1 MRSAAASATSRQVV
15 ASATAVVILMS
26 SIGTLYSWSIFVA
39 PIEAEFGRSRS
50 VTSIVFAVATTA
62 FTVVML
68 AGDSITRGR
77 SLRSNAFV
85 ACLLGAGGLVLSAT
99 AGSIWLV
106 LLGFGA
112 LFGVSNG
119 LVYGIS
125 LQVAQQA
132 TATQRG
138 LLTGIAVSSYMLG
151 SAVGTPLLSASV
163 THWNYRVTMLILAG
177 YLAASGALAYWL
189 LRRSPIGPSG
199 PGQVPV
205 AAESRPNARDMA
217 ILWTA
222 FLLSSAVG
230 VTTLAHAAPLA
241 ASLDGIG
248 QDLALAVVLS
258 ALGNGI
264 GRLAGGW
271 LSDRLPARALLSG
284 APALSGVALATVM
297 AIPTIGV
304 LLASLFVVG
313 LGYGCIAGCLPAI
326 VARTYG
332 VHRLASIYGRLFTA
346 WGVAGLVTPYLGGLS
361 FDRDGNY
368 STAIAAAVLAA
379 TMASMLGAAYR
390 PGSVADPNSDNL

>member
-1 MRSAAASATSRQVV
+1 MRSAAASATFREVV
-15 ASATAVVILMS
+15 SSAAAVVILMS

-62 FTVVML
+62 FTVAML

-85 ACLLGAGGLVLSAT
+85 ACLLGAGGLILSAA

-112 LFGVSNG
+112 LFGFSNG

-151 SAVGTPLLSASV
+151 SAVGTPLLSASEI
-163 THWNYRVTMLILAG
+163 HWNYRVTMLILAG
-177 YLAASGALAYWL
+177 YLAVSGALAYLL
-189 LRRSPIGPSG
+189 LRRSPIGSSSSG
-199 PGQVPV
+199 QLPV
-205 AAESRPNARDMA
+205 AAESSPNTRDIL

-241 ASLDGIG
+241 ASLDGVG
-248 QDLALAVVLS
+248 RDLAFAVVFS

-271 LSDRLPARALLSG
+271 LSDRLPARALLCG
-284 APALSGVALATVM
+284 APALSGIALAAVI
-297 AIPTIGV
+297 AIPTIEV
-304 LLASLFVVG
+304 LLTSLFVVG

-326 VARTYG
+326 VARIYG
-332 VHRLASIYGRLFTA
+332 VRRLASIYGLLFTA
-346 WGVAGLVTPYLGGLS
+346 WGVAGLLAPYLGGLS
-361 FDRDGNY
+361 FDKDGNY
-368 STAIAAAVLAA
+368 STAIVAAVLAA
-379 TMASMLGAAYR
+379 TVASMLGAAYR
-390 PGSVADPNSDNL
+390 PGSVAQPWQRQK

>member
-1 MRSAAASATSRQVV
+1 MRPVAASATSRQVV
-15 ASATAVVILMS
+15 SSAAAVVVLMS

-39 PIEAEFGRSRS
+39 PIEAEFERSRS

-62 FTVVML
+62 FTVAML
-68 AGDSITRGR
+68 AGDSATRGR
-77 SLRSNAFV
+77 SLRSSAFA
-85 ACLLGAGGLVLSAT
+85 ACLLGAGGLALSAA
-99 AGSIWLV
+99 AGSIWLI

-112 LFGVSNG
+112 LFGFSNG

-138 LLTGIAVSSYMLG
+138 LLTGVAVSSYMLG

-163 THWNYRVTMLILAG
+163 TLWNYRATMLILAG
-177 YLAASGALAYWL
+177 YLAVSGVSAYLL
-189 LRRSPIGPSG
+189 LRQSQIGSSSSG
-199 PGQVPV
+199 QMPVP
-205 AAESRPNARDMA
+205 AESGPNARDIA

-222 FLLSSAVG
+222 FLLNSAIG
-230 VTTLAHAAPLA
+230 LTILAHAAPLA
-241 ASLDGIG
+241 ASLDGVG

-271 LSDRLPARALLSG
+271 LSDRLPARALLCG
-284 APALSGVALATVM
+284 APGLSGIALAAVM
-297 AIPTIGV
+297 AIPTIDV
-304 LLASLFVVG
+304 LLTSLFVVG

-326 VARTYG
+326 VARIYG
-332 VHRLASIYGRLFTA
+332 VRRLASIYGRLFTA
-346 WGVAGLVTPYLGGLS
+346 WGVAGLLAPYLGGLS

-379 TMASMLGAAYR
+379 TLASMLGAAYR
-390 PGSVADPNSDNL
+390 PGSVAQPLQCPK